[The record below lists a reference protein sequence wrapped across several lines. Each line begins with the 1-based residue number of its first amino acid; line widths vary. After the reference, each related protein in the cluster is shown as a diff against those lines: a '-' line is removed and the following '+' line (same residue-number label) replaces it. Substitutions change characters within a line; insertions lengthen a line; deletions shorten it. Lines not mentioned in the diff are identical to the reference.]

1 MNRFILAAS
10 AGLLLLAGC
19 SGPRELDDAQLA
31 HLLRAD
37 NARPDDANAPLDRSA
52 VDCMRAWS
60 GDAAL
65 LRGLSVRYAGEDGRK
80 SCRTQLEVR
89 IQDEARTP
97 HNARFEDVTNPA
109 TVRRAMALIDARKA
123 APAQPLA
130 GAAMPAPRPPA
141 ASGDVRNQLATP
153 DPNVDLGVAGAR
165 LREAE
170 DLCRE
175 VRAQAAA
182 RPDLKRFADFCGG
195 SLRRLRAS
203 LEQGVRVGRSPEQL
217 ATMAD
222 SADNIART
230 ARDLLVAPPQ

>member
-31 HLLRAD
+31 QLLRSE
-37 NARPDDANAPLDRSA
+37 NARPDDANASLDRSA

-65 LRGLSVRYAGEDGRK
+65 QRGLSVRYAGEDGKK
-80 SCRTQLEVR
+80 SCRNQLEVR
-89 IQDEARTP
+89 IQDEVRNP
-97 HNARFEDVTNPA
+97 RGARFEDVTNPA
-109 TVRRAMALIDARKA
+109 TVRRAMALLEAGKKT
-123 APAQPLA
+123 PAQPVA
-130 GAAMPAPRPPA
+130 GPAVPPPRPA
-141 ASGDVRNQLATP
+141 AAAGDFKNQLAPP

-175 VRAQAAA
+175 VRAQVAA

-195 SLRRLRAS
+195 SLRRLRAT
-203 LEQGVRVGRSPEQL
+203 LEQSARRGRSPEKL
-217 ATMAD
+217 AELAD
-222 SADNIART
+222 SADNVART
-230 ARDLLVAPPQ
+230 ARDLLAAPPQ